1 MQGLEPLWLQ
11 PLAQP
16 LITMPTY
23 EYECV
28 KCSYTFD
35 EFQKITDRPLTSC
48 PKCKGKLRRLITGG
62 AGIIFKG
69 SGFYV
74 TDYKKPNLP
83 QKQDEKKKDLTKS
96 HKPPKSSTETPKKND
111 GKPA

>member
-1 MQGLEPLWLQ
+1 
-11 PLAQP
+11 
-16 LITMPTY
+16 MPTY

-28 KCSYTFD
+28 KCHNTFE
-35 EFQKITDRPLTSC
+35 EFQKITDKPLTSC

-74 TDYKKPNLP
+74 TDYKKPHLP
-83 QKQDEKKKDLTKS
+83 QKQGKKKKDLVEKKPEKTT
-96 HKPPKSSTETPKKND
+96 KPPADTSKKND
-111 GKPA
+111 TTST